1 MFRTCLI
8 WLAFTQTAFAGDPL
22 QEFLYGEQPKVQ
34 QVEDNREVV
43 RIWTATWCDP
53 CRRLHKEID
62 EAGELP
68 FRIEWIDADKVPM
81 PSDVPNG
88 IPHAE
93 WADRR
98 WYTKPMGLNDLTG
111 RYQATK
117 ELPPVDAKPVTNP
130 PPAFNAPPQQN
141 YFHSRRRGRRGR

>member
-22 QEFLYGEQPKVQ
+22 QEFLYGDQPKVQ
-34 QVEDNREVV
+34 TVEDNREVV
-43 RIWTATWCDP
+43 RIWSASWCGP
-53 CRRLHKEID
+53 CRGLHSEVD
-62 EAGELP
+62 AAGELP

-98 WYTKPMGLNDLTG
+98 WYTKPMSLNDLTV
-111 RYQATK
+111 RYQASK
-117 ELPPVDAKPVTNP
+117 NAKPVEAKPVVQT
-130 PPAFNAPPQQN
+130 PAVSTQQQN
-141 YFHSRRRGRRGR
+141 YYRHRRSRRGRW